1 MRLRNV
7 LNTLSSYRSCTGMR
21 LLLPT
26 GLWSAC
32 GMYLS
37 VSSSYRIVGR
47 LFFVGSTMIVSSW
60 AQKSRY
66 LHPLADGVQLEH
78 REAVLFRLGQKRV
91 TAQKQRA
98 RQVLHHEDDVVPVK
112 VQKLDELARHRHLE
126 KDEHLLQVLL
136 ERLLALLEKR
146 GALVADH
153 FLRRQLVLRDAPV
166 RHQAVVQV
174 GEIAVPMVDRPH
186 HLATFHQYLVI
197 VHTIDGDDA
206 RVNNFNENFL
216 NETDGDP
223 NSVLIELDK
232 GIRSSKIGDQCEAII
247 RFPKLFEKYPF
258 PILINSSFLKLAEFF
273 RIGSNLS
280 RLWILRVCQQS
291 EKHLEKILNIDEFL
305 KRLFM
310 VIHSNDP
317 VARALTLRMLGA
329 VAFVIA
335 EKQHVHH
342 AIRMALDS
350 HDTVEVEAAIF
361 ASVQFAAQSKTFAVG
376 MCSKVASMIESLQTP
391 VNMKLHL
398 IPVLRHMHHDAS
410 TAALVRALCR
420 DLLPKYPSELFVV
433 EIIRSL
439 SQLSCATLVDIPD
452 QVDLLLKYLQDP
464 RKRVQSMVL
473 LSLKKLAEKGAYL
486 WPKTAISRLLQL
498 TVQCNSQNMALDVIL
513 TLTKCPHTCHTMLNE
528 EQQQILDVCK
538 KCLLMENVSGDRA
551 MTILASLITYCHTE
565 CIPPPVHVLEYL
577 DMHLEFL
584 IQSSLQDKAS
594 LKDFRL
600 YLKCGVQLSKT
611 SREFGESFAEMIA
624 ELLSEE
630 SNSSNSAGHSKLI
643 CEALG
648 AICSNVIVSCDFYK
662 HHPAGSTGA
671 SAGPFSSV
679 MQHLLKKLEVLAK
692 TGGGELDKE
701 RSNIVELLAA
711 ICMQAMLGS
720 FMPDN
725 VIGIFLLLLQT
736 TNPWTQYRIARS
748 ASRYGQHFLAAL
760 IYEKLSRNISLEN
773 LHFYLLALS
782 QISKAECILN
792 HGQEYETL
800 AQKHIKRE
808 PGLLAP
814 PATDSSLSLIDRLE
828 KAINLYCTALS
839 TLKAS
844 SSPLHPLGF
853 QSELIRLRCIFLE
866 VLHSVVITRN
876 TLCIT
881 PPSEISQTLAQNCRD
896 PLQKY
901 GHITNQLRKHVKL
914 LKNCEEAYGRLYK
927 SSFDADP
934 GTLEH
939 LEAVQ
944 YLCAT
949 LQLSIEAIS
958 FINPSETP
966 KIAPQSS
973 HPETRY
979 LLTVCRNVTKQL
991 LTMPT
996 EGPGGTK
1003 MLTHEHT
1010 DMMMRQI
1017 ETVVKSSHCIPRFFF
1032 QVLQNTSVKLA
1043 LTPQPRATGEPVF
1056 VQPNSHLVVKV
1067 EGVIQHYGRT
1077 PSLFRAINSIQLTLN
1092 STLMTSR
1099 PNDVKLLSDSI
1110 TLTQVV
1116 KPHRDFLSGSFLI
1129 ALNNTAHTF
1138 NGGPV
1143 SLGGQW
1149 QLNLE
1154 TCIIDDNG
1162 VMWQTGPKSTLLVR
1176 IPEDNHKQTLGM
1188 QSAVRRF

>member
-1 MRLRNV
+1 MI
-7 LNTLSSYRSCTGMR
+7 
-21 LLLPT
+21 
-26 GLWSAC
+26 
-32 GMYLS
+32 S
-37 VSSSYRIVGR
+37 V
-47 LFFVGSTMIVSSW
+47 
-60 AQKSRY
+60 
-66 LHPLADGVQLEH
+66 
-78 REAVLFRLGQKRV
+78 
-91 TAQKQRA
+91 
-98 RQVLHHEDDVVPVK
+98 
-112 VQKLDELARHRHLE
+112 
-126 KDEHLLQVLL
+126 
-136 ERLLALLEKR
+136 
-146 GALVADH
+146 
-153 FLRRQLVLRDAPV
+153 
-166 RHQAVVQV
+166 
-174 GEIAVPMVDRPH
+174 
-186 HLATFHQYLVI
+186 
-197 VHTIDGDDA
+197 

-216 NETDGDP
+216 NETEGDS
-223 NSVLIELDK
+223 NSVLMDLDK
-232 GIRSSKIGDQCEAII
+232 GLRSNKIGDQCEAII
-247 RFPKLFEKYPF
+247 RFPKLFERYPF

-291 EKHLEKILNIDEFL
+291 EKHLEKIINIDEFL
-305 KRLFM
+305 KRIFM

-317 VARALTLRMLGA
+317 VARALTLRTLGA
-329 VAFVIA
+329 VAFVIS

-420 DLLPKYPSELFVV
+420 DLLPKYPSEQFVV

-452 QVDLLLKYLQDP
+452 QVDLLLVYLQDP
-464 RKRVQSMVL
+464 RKRVQSTVL
-473 LSLKKLAEKGAYL
+473 LSLQKLAEKGAYL

-498 TVQCNSQNMALDVIL
+498 TAQCSNQNMALDVIL

-538 KCLLMENVSGDRA
+538 NCLLMENESGGRA
-551 MTILASLITYCHTE
+551 MTILTSLITYCHTE
-565 CIPPPVHVLEYL
+565 NIPPPVHVLEYL

-584 IQSSLQDKAS
+584 IQASLQNKSS

-611 SREFGESFAEMIA
+611 SRELGESFAEMIA
-624 ELLSEE
+624 EMLSEE
-630 SNSSNSAGHSKLI
+630 HSSSTASHSKLI

-648 AICSNVIVSCDFYK
+648 AICSNVIVSCDFYENQT
-662 HHPAGSTGA
+662 PGTS
-671 SAGPFSSV
+671 PFSAV
-679 MQHLLKKLEVLAK
+679 MQHLLRKLETLANS
-692 TGGGELDKE
+692 GVELDKE
-701 RSNIVELLAA
+701 KTNIVELLAA

-725 VIGIFLLLLQT
+725 VIAIFMKLLHT

-748 ASRYGQHFLAAL
+748 ASRYGQHFLAAM
-760 IYEKLSRNISLEN
+760 IYEKLSKNISLEN
-773 LHFYLLALS
+773 LHFYLVALS

-800 AQKHIKRE
+800 AQKYIKRE
-808 PGLLAP
+808 PGVQL
-814 PATDSSLSLIDRLE
+814 PATAGFLSLIDRLE
-828 KAINLYCTALS
+828 KAINLYCIALS
-839 TLKAS
+839 TLRAS
-844 SSPLHPLGF
+844 SSPQHPLSF
-853 QSELIRLRCIFLE
+853 QSELIRLRCMFLE

-914 LKNCEEAYGRLYK
+914 LKNCEDAYSRLYK

-944 YLCAT
+944 HLCAT
-949 LQLSIEAIS
+949 LQLSIETIS

-979 LLTVCRNVTKQL
+979 LLSVCRTVLKHLQL
-991 LTMPT
+991 IPA
-996 EGPGGTK
+996 EVPGGTK
-1003 MLTHEHT
+1003 TLTHEHT
-1010 DMMMRQI
+1010 DMMMKQI
-1017 ETVVKSSHCIPRFFF
+1017 ETVVRSSHCTPRFFF

-1043 LTPQPRATGEPVF
+1043 LTPQSRVPGEPVL

-1067 EGVIQHYGRT
+1067 EGVIQHY
-1077 PSLFRAINSIQLTLN
+1077 
-1092 STLMTSR
+1092 
-1099 PNDVKLLSDSI
+1099 
-1110 TLTQVV
+1110 
-1116 KPHRDFLSGSFLI
+1116 
-1129 ALNNTAHTF
+1129 
-1138 NGGPV
+1138 
-1143 SLGGQW
+1143 
-1149 QLNLE
+1149 
-1154 TCIIDDNG
+1154 
-1162 VMWQTGPKSTLLVR
+1162 
-1176 IPEDNHKQTLGM
+1176 
-1188 QSAVRRF
+1188 

>member
-1 MRLRNV
+1 MI
-7 LNTLSSYRSCTGMR
+7 
-21 LLLPT
+21 
-26 GLWSAC
+26 
-32 GMYLS
+32 S
-37 VSSSYRIVGR
+37 V
-47 LFFVGSTMIVSSW
+47 
-60 AQKSRY
+60 
-66 LHPLADGVQLEH
+66 
-78 REAVLFRLGQKRV
+78 
-91 TAQKQRA
+91 
-98 RQVLHHEDDVVPVK
+98 
-112 VQKLDELARHRHLE
+112 
-126 KDEHLLQVLL
+126 
-136 ERLLALLEKR
+136 
-146 GALVADH
+146 
-153 FLRRQLVLRDAPV
+153 
-166 RHQAVVQV
+166 
-174 GEIAVPMVDRPH
+174 
-186 HLATFHQYLVI
+186 
-197 VHTIDGDDA
+197 

-216 NETDGDP
+216 NETEGDS
-223 NSVLIELDK
+223 NSVLMDLDK
-232 GIRSSKIGDQCEAII
+232 GLRSNKIGDQCEAII
-247 RFPKLFEKYPF
+247 RFPKLFERYPF

-291 EKHLEKILNIDEFL
+291 EKHLEKIINIDEFL
-305 KRLFM
+305 KRIFM

-317 VARALTLRMLGA
+317 VARALTLRTLGA
-329 VAFVIA
+329 VAFVIS

-420 DLLPKYPSELFVV
+420 DLLPKYPSEQFVV

-452 QVDLLLKYLQDP
+452 QVDLLLVYLQDP
-464 RKRVQSMVL
+464 RKRVQSTVL
-473 LSLKKLAEKGAYL
+473 LSLQKLAEKGAYL

-498 TVQCNSQNMALDVIL
+498 TAQCSNQNMALDVIL

-538 KCLLMENVSGDRA
+538 NCLLMENESGGRA
-551 MTILASLITYCHTE
+551 MTILTSLITYCHTE
-565 CIPPPVHVLEYL
+565 NIPPPVHVLEYL
-577 DMHLEFL
+577 DMHLEYL
-584 IQSSLQDKAS
+584 IQASLQNKSS

-611 SREFGESFAEMIA
+611 SRELGESFAEMIA
-624 ELLSEE
+624 EMLSEE
-630 SNSSNSAGHSKLI
+630 HSASTASHSKLI

-648 AICSNVIVSCDFYK
+648 AICSNCRDAALVR
-662 HHPAGSTGA
+662 
-671 SAGPFSSV
+671 
-679 MQHLLKKLEVLAK
+679 KLETLAK
-692 TGGGELDKE
+692 SGAELDKE
-701 RSNIVELLAA
+701 KTNIVELLAA

-725 VIGIFLLLLQT
+725 VIAIFLQLLHT

-748 ASRYGQHFLAAL
+748 ASRYGQHFLAAM
-760 IYEKLSRNISLEN
+760 IYEKLSKNISLEN
-773 LHFYLLALS
+773 LHFYLVALS

-800 AQKHIKRE
+800 AQKHIQRE
-808 PGLLAP
+808 PGVQL
-814 PATDSSLSLIDRLE
+814 PAAAGSLSLIDRLE
-828 KAINLYCTALS
+828 KAINLYCIALS
-839 TLKAS
+839 TLRAS
-844 SSPLHPLGF
+844 SSPQHPLAF
-853 QSELIRLRCIFLE
+853 QSELIRLRCMFLE

-914 LKNCEEAYGRLYK
+914 LKNCEDAYNRLYK

-944 YLCAT
+944 HLCAT
-949 LQLSIEAIS
+949 LQLSIETIS

-979 LLTVCRNVTKQL
+979 LLSVCRTVLKHLQL
-991 LTMPT
+991 IPA
-996 EGPGGTK
+996 EVPGGTK
-1003 MLTHEHT
+1003 TLTHEHT
-1010 DMMMRQI
+1010 DMMMKQI
-1017 ETVVKSSHCIPRFFF
+1017 ETVVRSSHCTPRFFF

-1043 LTPQPRATGEPVF
+1043 LTPQSRAPGEPVF

-1077 PSLFRAINSIQLTLN
+1077 PSLFRAINSVQLTLN

-1099 PNDVKLLSDSI
+1099 PNDVKLLSDSV
-1110 TLTQVV
+1110 TLTQIV

-1138 NGGPV
+1138 NGGSV

-1162 VMWQTGPKSTLLVR
+1162 VMWQTGPKSTLLIR
-1176 IPEDNHKQTLGM
+1176 IPEDSHKQVLGM
-1188 QSAVRRF
+1188 QSTVRRF

>member
-1 MRLRNV
+1 MI
-7 LNTLSSYRSCTGMR
+7 
-21 LLLPT
+21 
-26 GLWSAC
+26 
-32 GMYLS
+32 S
-37 VSSSYRIVGR
+37 V
-47 LFFVGSTMIVSSW
+47 
-60 AQKSRY
+60 
-66 LHPLADGVQLEH
+66 
-78 REAVLFRLGQKRV
+78 
-91 TAQKQRA
+91 
-98 RQVLHHEDDVVPVK
+98 
-112 VQKLDELARHRHLE
+112 
-126 KDEHLLQVLL
+126 
-136 ERLLALLEKR
+136 
-146 GALVADH
+146 
-153 FLRRQLVLRDAPV
+153 
-166 RHQAVVQV
+166 
-174 GEIAVPMVDRPH
+174 
-186 HLATFHQYLVI
+186 
-197 VHTIDGDDA
+197 

-223 NSVLIELDK
+223 NAVLIELDK
-232 GIRSSKIGDQCEAII
+232 GIRSNKIGDQCEAII

-305 KRLFM
+305 KRIFM

-317 VARALTLRMLGA
+317 VARALTLRTLGA
-329 VAFVIA
+329 VAFVIS

-350 HDTVEVEAAIF
+350 HDTVEVEAAIY

-410 TAALVRALCR
+410 TAAMVRVLCR
-420 DLLPKYPSELFVV
+420 DLLPKYPSEQFVV

-452 QVDLLLKYLQDP
+452 QVELLLVSLQDP
-464 RKRVQSMVL
+464 RKRVQSTVL
-473 LSLKKLAEKGAYL
+473 LSLKRLAEKGAYL
-486 WPKTAISRLLQL
+486 WPKTAISRLLLL
-498 TVQCNSQNMALDVIL
+498 TLQCSNQSMALDVIL

-538 KCLLMENVSGDRA
+538 KCLLMENESGGRA
-551 MTILASLITYCHTE
+551 MTILTSLITYCHTE
-565 CIPPPVHVLEYL
+565 KIPPPVHVLEYL
-577 DMHLEFL
+577 NMHLEFL
-584 IQSSLQDKAS
+584 IHSSLQDKSS

-611 SREFGESFAEMIA
+611 SREFGENFAEMIA
-624 ELLSEE
+624 EVLSEDTVH
-630 SNSSNSAGHSKLI
+630 SSGHSKLI

-648 AICSNVIVSCDFYK
+648 AICSNVIVSCDFYESG
-662 HHPAGSTGA
+662 PR
-671 SAGPFSSV
+671 PFSSV
-679 MQHLLKKLEVLAK
+679 MQHLLKKLESLAVP
-692 TGGGELDKE
+692 GSGELDKE
-701 RSNIVELLAA
+701 RANIVELLAA

-725 VIGIFLLLLQT
+725 VIGIFTKLLKT

-748 ASRYGQHFLAAL
+748 ASRYGQHFLAGT
-760 IYEKLSRNISLEN
+760 IYEKLSKNISLEN
-773 LHFYLLALS
+773 LHFYLVALS

-792 HGQEYETL
+792 HGQEFEVL
-800 AQKHIKRE
+800 VAKHIN
-808 PGLLAP
+808 PGDQPGKVA
-814 PATDSSLSLIDRLE
+814 SLSLIDRLE
-828 KAINLYCTALS
+828 EAINLYCIALS

-844 SSPLHPLGF
+844 SSPQHPLVF
-853 QSELIRLRCIFLE
+853 QSELIRLRCMLLE

-914 LKNCEEAYGRLYK
+914 LKNCEDAYGRLYK

-944 YLCAT
+944 HLCAS
-949 LQLSIEAIS
+949 LQLSIETIS
-958 FINPSETP
+958 IINPSETP
-966 KIAPQSS
+966 KIAPESS
-973 HPETRY
+973 HPETKY
-979 LLTVCRNVTKQL
+979 LLCVCRSVVKQL
-991 LTMPT
+991 LSIPT
-996 EGPGGTK
+996 EVGGTK
-1003 MLTHEHT
+1003 TLTHEHT
-1010 DMMMRQI
+1010 DMMMKQI
-1017 ETVVKSSHCIPRFFF
+1017 ETVVKSSHCMPRFFF

-1077 PSLFRAINSIQLTLN
+1077 PSLFRAINSVQLTLN
-1092 STLMTSR
+1092 SSLITAR

-1116 KPHRDFLSGSFLI
+1116 KPHRDFLSGNFLI
-1129 ALNNTAHTF
+1129 ALNNTTHTF

-1162 VMWQTGPKSTLLVR
+1162 VMWQTGPKSTLHVR
-1176 IPEDNHKQTLGM
+1176 IPEDKQSLGM
-1188 QSAVRRF
+1188 QSAGRRF

>member
-1 MRLRNV
+1 MI
-7 LNTLSSYRSCTGMR
+7 
-21 LLLPT
+21 
-26 GLWSAC
+26 
-32 GMYLS
+32 S
-37 VSSSYRIVGR
+37 V
-47 LFFVGSTMIVSSW
+47 
-60 AQKSRY
+60 
-66 LHPLADGVQLEH
+66 
-78 REAVLFRLGQKRV
+78 
-91 TAQKQRA
+91 
-98 RQVLHHEDDVVPVK
+98 
-112 VQKLDELARHRHLE
+112 
-126 KDEHLLQVLL
+126 
-136 ERLLALLEKR
+136 
-146 GALVADH
+146 
-153 FLRRQLVLRDAPV
+153 
-166 RHQAVVQV
+166 
-174 GEIAVPMVDRPH
+174 
-186 HLATFHQYLVI
+186 
-197 VHTIDGDDA
+197 

-216 NETDGDP
+216 NETDGDS

-232 GIRSSKIGDQCEAII
+232 GLRSSKIGDQCEAII
-247 RFPKLFEKYPF
+247 RFPKLFERYPF

-291 EKHLEKILNIDEFL
+291 EKHLEKIINIDEFL
-305 KRLFM
+305 KRIFM

-317 VARALTLRMLGA
+317 VARALTLRTLGA
-329 VAFVIA
+329 VAFVIP

-420 DLLPKYPSELFVV
+420 DLLPKYPSEQFVV

-452 QVDLLLKYLQDP
+452 QVDLLLVYLQDP
-464 RKRVQSMVL
+464 RKRVQCTVL

-498 TVQCNSQNMALDVIL
+498 TVQCSNQNMALDVIL

-538 KCLLMENVSGDRA
+538 NCLLMENDSGGRA
-551 MTILASLITYCHTE
+551 MTILTSLITYCHTE
-565 CIPPPVHVLEYL
+565 NIPPPVHVLEYL

-584 IQSSLQDKAS
+584 IQASLQNRAS

-611 SREFGESFAEMIA
+611 CREFGESFAEMIA

-630 SNSSNSAGHSKLI
+630 HSTSTAGHSKLI

-648 AICSNVIVSCDFYK
+648 AICSNVIVSCEFYETQL
-662 HHPAGSTGA
+662 PGTS
-671 SAGPFSSV
+671 PFSGV
-679 MQHLLKKLEVLAK
+679 MQHLLRKLEALARSS
-692 TGGGELDKE
+692 GGSETLDKE
-701 RSNIVELLAA
+701 RTNIVELLAA

-725 VIGIFLLLLQT
+725 VIGIFVQLLQT

-773 LHFYLLALS
+773 LHFYLVALG

-792 HGQEYETL
+792 HGQEYEAL
-800 AQKHIKRE
+800 AQRHVKRE
-808 PGLLAP
+808 PGAAVP
-814 PATDSSLSLIDRLE
+814 GATGSLSLIDRLE
-828 KAINLYCTALS
+828 KAINLYCIALS

-844 SSPLHPLGF
+844 SSPQHPLAF
-853 QSELIRLRCIFLE
+853 QSELIRLRCTFLE

-914 LKNCEEAYGRLYK
+914 LKNCEDAYGRLYK

-944 YLCAT
+944 HLCAT
-949 LQLSIEAIS
+949 LQLSIETIS

-966 KIAPQSS
+966 KVAPQSS

-979 LLTVCRNVTKQL
+979 LLSVCRTVLKHLQL
-991 LTMPT
+991 IPA
-996 EGPGGTK
+996 EVPGGTK
-1003 MLTHEHT
+1003 TLTHEHT
-1010 DMMMRQI
+1010 DMMMKQI
-1017 ETVVKSSHCIPRFFF
+1017 ETVVRSSHCTPRFFF

-1099 PNDVKLLSDSI
+1099 PNDVKLLSDSL

-1176 IPEDNHKQTLGM
+1176 IPEDNHKQSLGM
-1188 QSAVRRF
+1188 QSTVRRF